1 MSKKI
6 RVKLIM
12 RLAESGM
19 SQNAIARLHHISKRS
34 ISDVLGIAKE
44 NGIEPTLPVV
54 SEGDEIEY
62 LEGSISDKTTKAP
75 SWFTPATLLKT
86 MKEIHKFVRDA
97 NLRAELKECSGIGTE
112 ATRAGIIEKLQNSG
126 FLSLS
131 KKYLLPTD
139 KANLAV
145 KILPESLTYPDT
157 TAVWEK
163 KLEDVARGAL
173 TLEDFSRKQ
182 EQSLSELL
190 VQAKK
195 VAIMTSPRAVLCPEC
210 GKPMRRRKGKNGF
223 FWGCTGY
230 PGCSATVPDNHG
242 KPDFAAKGKSRKR

>member
-1 MSKKI
+1 
-6 RVKLIM
+6 
-12 RLAESGM
+12 
-19 SQNAIARLHHISKRS
+19 
-34 ISDVLGIAKE
+34 
-44 NGIEPTLPVV
+44 
-54 SEGDEIEY
+54 
-62 LEGSISDKTTKAP
+62 
-75 SWFTPATLLKT
+75 

-97 NLRAELKECSGIGTE
+97 NLRAELRECSGIGTE

-126 FLSLS
+126 FLALS

-163 KLEDVARGAL
+163 ELEDVAKGVM

-182 EQSLSELL
+182 EHSLSELL
-190 VQAKK
+190 AQAKK
-195 VAIMTSPRAVLCPEC
+195 VVITASPKAVLCPKC

-230 PGCSATVPDNHG
+230 PDCSATAPDNHG
-242 KPDFAAKGKSRKR
+242 KPDFAAKGKARKK